1 MGIVTTL
8 NQLADGLQTRLET
21 ISGLHCYSEPVE
33 RPHEPAAEVIDLG
46 RRRDD
51 AGGGQVATFGIEIS
65 VSSDNRGWP
74 EAVRLLRPYMD
85 PTGSASV
92 EAAIDGGSTL
102 GGIADWAVVS
112 QVGPIRR
119 VEWGDGFRWAGR
131 VIVEVC
137 YDP

>member
-8 NQLADGLQTRLET
+8 NDLADGLQARLAT
-21 ISGLHCYSEPVE
+21 ITGLNAFSEPVE
-33 RPHEPAAEVIDLG
+33 QPHEPSAEVIDLG

-51 AGGGQVATFGIEIS
+51 AGGGQVAAFGLEIS
-65 VSSDNRGWP
+65 VAADNRGWS

-85 PTGSASV
+85 ATGTKSV
-92 EAAIDGGSTL
+92 EAAIDGGPTL
-102 GGIADWAVVS
+102 GGIADWTAVRE
-112 QVGPIRR
+112 VGAIRR